1 MNAIREQQLKWT
13 QSERA
18 AKADEI
24 GEQQLKLMQSEKA
37 AKADAIARGAAA
49 EADAIRESS

>member
-1 MNAIREQQLKWT
+1 MQLHGEQQLKLM

-24 GEQQLKLMQSEKA
+24 GEQQLKLMQSERA
-37 AKADAIARGAAA
+37 AKADAIG
-49 EADAIRESS
+49 EQQLKREK